1 MAGRL
6 FVREKMGQQRKKEN
20 RKKKAFPKKKT
31 STKSFHCKNANFH
44 DVTSCHANRSNSYK

>member
-20 RKKKAFPKKKT
+20 RKKRLFPKKKPQQKVFIAKMQIFMT
-31 STKSFHCKNANFH
+31 
-44 DVTSCHANRSNSYK
+44 